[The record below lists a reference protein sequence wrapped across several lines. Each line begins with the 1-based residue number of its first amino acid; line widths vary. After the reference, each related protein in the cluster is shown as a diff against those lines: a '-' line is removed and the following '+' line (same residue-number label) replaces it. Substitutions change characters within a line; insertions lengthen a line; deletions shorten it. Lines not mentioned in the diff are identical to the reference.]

1 MVSDS
6 KRQIPATAA
15 RGTDRGWAQTASE
28 YVKRRTTVAAPR
40 PATLSARDA
49 AARRRE
55 QLDLTGITWSEVDF
69 SPIPTSTTDR
79 ARARFRARL
88 PELIWNTAALEGNA
102 FTLPEVRTLLD
113 GVTVGGRRTDDERQI
128 LALSEAYSSL
138 DEVVAA
144 GGFTLDKVTSDR
156 LHRELALHE
165 SIESGH
171 FRGQGSVQGGGSVRL
186 SNGGFVEGLDAGA
199 NGETLVELHQN
210 LLGHLATIPDARQR
224 ALVYNAA
231 ATRYQFYF
239 DGNKRTARLLMTGEL
254 MTHGFDAVNI
264 PFARRLEYNLALDTL
279 FETADATELLNFLV
293 SCASVRLF

>member
-1 MVSDS
+1 MSDS
-6 KRQIPATAA
+6 KEPSRATGA
-15 RGTDRGWAQTASE
+15 RGAGRGWAQTASE
-28 YVKRRTTVAAPR
+28 YVQRRSTVAARR
-40 PATLSARDA
+40 PTGSLPARDD

-55 QLDLTGITWSEVDF
+55 QLDLTGITWGEVDF
-69 SPIPTSTTDR
+69 SPITASTTDR

-138 DEVVAA
+138 DEMVAT
-144 GGFTLDKVTSDR
+144 GGFALDKVTSDR
-156 LHRELALHE
+156 LHSELALHE

-171 FRGQGSVQGGGSVRL
+171 FRGQGSVHGGGSVRL

-254 MTHGFDAVNI
+254 MTHGFDATNI

-279 FETADATELLNFLV
+279 FETADATELLSFLV
-293 SCASVRLF
+293 SCASVRVS